1 MCGIVGYTGNRQAA
15 EILLDGLSKLEYRG
29 YDSAGL
35 AVRDGEKLA
44 VVVKAKGRLSNLSE
58 KVDGG
63 KALKGSCGIGHTRW
77 ATHGEPSEKNAH
89 PHVAGNCTGSGAGEV
104 ESDVVGV
111 HNGIIENYA
120 ELKDKLSRH
129 GYRFYSDTDTE
140 VAIKLV
146 DYYYKKYKM
155 GPVDAIAKAMV
166 RIRGSYALELMFKD
180 YPEQIWVARKD
191 SPMIIGVKDDESFI
205 ASDVP
210 AILKYT
216 RNVYYIGNLEFAC
229 VKKGSVDFYDL
240 NGDIVKKDT
249 TEIHN
254 LRVENQRLQKYID
267 EYGPQSDGYS
277 VEDISPI
284 MQLSLETGTG
294 EIRAYG
300 ISESRNEMFAYNKAV
315 THATANL
322 RKKMELYI
330 RYGIDMYNDELETDD
345 GSSISNKTR
354 EQVVNACKGIVE
366 GINIIKCQKYYNRYK
381 HMYRYEVCVK
391 YDKENIISNI
401 KSQDRQLLKKEKE
414 FERDMMDA
422 WDELDKYQSDK
433 NKSENAGIS
442 LEPNQDE

>member
-1 MCGIVGYTGNRQAA
+1 MKKFIFVLVTMF
-15 EILLDGLSKLEYRG
+15 
-29 YDSAGL
+29 
-35 AVRDGEKLA
+35 AVTL
-44 VVVKAKGRLSNLSE
+44 
-58 KVDGG
+58 
-63 KALKGSCGIGHTRW
+63 T
-77 ATHGEPSEKNAH
+77 T
-89 PHVAGNCTGSGAGEV
+89 
-104 ESDVVGV
+104 
-111 HNGIIENYA
+111 YA
-120 ELKDKLSRH
+120 S
-129 GYRFYSDTDTE
+129 
-140 VAIKLV
+140 
-146 DYYYKKYKM
+146 
-155 GPVDAIAKAMV
+155 
-166 RIRGSYALELMFKD
+166 
-180 YPEQIWVARKD
+180 
-191 SPMIIGVKDDESFI
+191 
-205 ASDVP
+205 
-210 AILKYT
+210 
-216 RNVYYIGNLEFAC
+216 
-229 VKKGSVDFYDL
+229 
-240 NGDIVKKDT
+240 KKDT

-366 GINIIKCQKYYNRYK
+366 GINVIKCQKYYNQYK
-381 HMYRYEVCVK
+381 QMYRYEVCVK

-401 KSQDRQLLKKEKE
+401 KSQDKQLLKKEKE

-433 NKSENAGIS
+433 KKSENTGIP

>member
-1 MCGIVGYTGNRQAA
+1 MKKFIFVLVTMF
-15 EILLDGLSKLEYRG
+15 
-29 YDSAGL
+29 
-35 AVRDGEKLA
+35 AVTL
-44 VVVKAKGRLSNLSE
+44 
-58 KVDGG
+58 
-63 KALKGSCGIGHTRW
+63 T
-77 ATHGEPSEKNAH
+77 T
-89 PHVAGNCTGSGAGEV
+89 
-104 ESDVVGV
+104 
-111 HNGIIENYA
+111 YA
-120 ELKDKLSRH
+120 S
-129 GYRFYSDTDTE
+129 
-140 VAIKLV
+140 
-146 DYYYKKYKM
+146 
-155 GPVDAIAKAMV
+155 
-166 RIRGSYALELMFKD
+166 
-180 YPEQIWVARKD
+180 
-191 SPMIIGVKDDESFI
+191 
-205 ASDVP
+205 
-210 AILKYT
+210 
-216 RNVYYIGNLEFAC
+216 
-229 VKKGSVDFYDL
+229 
-240 NGDIVKKDT
+240 KKDT

-254 LRVENQRLQKYID
+254 LRMENQRLQKYID

-381 HMYRYEVCVK
+381 QMYRYEVCVK

-433 NKSENAGIS
+433 KKLENTEMP

>member
-1 MCGIVGYTGNRQAA
+1 MKKFIFVLVTMF
-15 EILLDGLSKLEYRG
+15 
-29 YDSAGL
+29 
-35 AVRDGEKLA
+35 AVTL
-44 VVVKAKGRLSNLSE
+44 
-58 KVDGG
+58 
-63 KALKGSCGIGHTRW
+63 T
-77 ATHGEPSEKNAH
+77 T
-89 PHVAGNCTGSGAGEV
+89 
-104 ESDVVGV
+104 
-111 HNGIIENYA
+111 YA
-120 ELKDKLSRH
+120 S
-129 GYRFYSDTDTE
+129 
-140 VAIKLV
+140 
-146 DYYYKKYKM
+146 
-155 GPVDAIAKAMV
+155 
-166 RIRGSYALELMFKD
+166 
-180 YPEQIWVARKD
+180 
-191 SPMIIGVKDDESFI
+191 
-205 ASDVP
+205 
-210 AILKYT
+210 
-216 RNVYYIGNLEFAC
+216 
-229 VKKGSVDFYDL
+229 
-240 NGDIVKKDT
+240 KKDT

-284 MQLSLETGTG
+284 MQLSLETGTD

-366 GINIIKCQKYYNRYK
+366 GINVIKCQKYYNRYK
-381 HMYRYEVCVK
+381 QMYRYEVCVK

-401 KSQDRQLLKKEKE
+401 KSQDKQLLKKEKE

-433 NKSENAGIS
+433 KKSENAEMPF
-442 LEPNQDE
+442 EPNQDE

>member
-1 MCGIVGYTGNRQAA
+1 MKKFIFVLVTMF
-15 EILLDGLSKLEYRG
+15 
-29 YDSAGL
+29 
-35 AVRDGEKLA
+35 AVTL
-44 VVVKAKGRLSNLSE
+44 
-58 KVDGG
+58 
-63 KALKGSCGIGHTRW
+63 T
-77 ATHGEPSEKNAH
+77 T
-89 PHVAGNCTGSGAGEV
+89 
-104 ESDVVGV
+104 
-111 HNGIIENYA
+111 YA
-120 ELKDKLSRH
+120 S
-129 GYRFYSDTDTE
+129 
-140 VAIKLV
+140 
-146 DYYYKKYKM
+146 
-155 GPVDAIAKAMV
+155 
-166 RIRGSYALELMFKD
+166 
-180 YPEQIWVARKD
+180 
-191 SPMIIGVKDDESFI
+191 
-205 ASDVP
+205 
-210 AILKYT
+210 
-216 RNVYYIGNLEFAC
+216 
-229 VKKGSVDFYDL
+229 
-240 NGDIVKKDT
+240 KKDT

-254 LRVENQRLQKYID
+254 LRVENQRLQKYIE

-366 GINIIKCQKYYNRYK
+366 GINVIKCQKYYNRYK
-381 HMYRYEVCVK
+381 QMYRYEVCVK

-433 NKSENAGIS
+433 KKSENAEMP

>member
-1 MCGIVGYTGNRQAA
+1 MKKFIF
-15 EILLDGLSKLEYRG
+15 LLVTMFTVTL
-29 YDSAGL
+29 
-35 AVRDGEKLA
+35 
-44 VVVKAKGRLSNLSE
+44 
-58 KVDGG
+58 
-63 KALKGSCGIGHTRW
+63 T
-77 ATHGEPSEKNAH
+77 T
-89 PHVAGNCTGSGAGEV
+89 
-104 ESDVVGV
+104 
-111 HNGIIENYA
+111 YA
-120 ELKDKLSRH
+120 S
-129 GYRFYSDTDTE
+129 
-140 VAIKLV
+140 
-146 DYYYKKYKM
+146 
-155 GPVDAIAKAMV
+155 
-166 RIRGSYALELMFKD
+166 
-180 YPEQIWVARKD
+180 
-191 SPMIIGVKDDESFI
+191 
-205 ASDVP
+205 
-210 AILKYT
+210 
-216 RNVYYIGNLEFAC
+216 
-229 VKKGSVDFYDL
+229 
-240 NGDIVKKDT
+240 KKDT

-366 GINIIKCQKYYNRYK
+366 GINVIKCQKYYNRYK
-381 HMYRYEVCVK
+381 QMYRYEVCVK

-401 KSQDRQLLKKEKE
+401 KSQDKQLLKKEKE

-422 WDELDKYQSDK
+422 WDELDKYQYDK
-433 NKSENAGIS
+433 KKSENAGIP
-442 LEPNQDE
+442 LEPNQN

>member
-1 MCGIVGYTGNRQAA
+1 MKKFIFVLVTMF
-15 EILLDGLSKLEYRG
+15 
-29 YDSAGL
+29 
-35 AVRDGEKLA
+35 AVTL
-44 VVVKAKGRLSNLSE
+44 
-58 KVDGG
+58 
-63 KALKGSCGIGHTRW
+63 T
-77 ATHGEPSEKNAH
+77 T
-89 PHVAGNCTGSGAGEV
+89 
-104 ESDVVGV
+104 
-111 HNGIIENYA
+111 YA
-120 ELKDKLSRH
+120 S
-129 GYRFYSDTDTE
+129 
-140 VAIKLV
+140 
-146 DYYYKKYKM
+146 
-155 GPVDAIAKAMV
+155 
-166 RIRGSYALELMFKD
+166 
-180 YPEQIWVARKD
+180 
-191 SPMIIGVKDDESFI
+191 
-205 ASDVP
+205 
-210 AILKYT
+210 
-216 RNVYYIGNLEFAC
+216 
-229 VKKGSVDFYDL
+229 
-240 NGDIVKKDT
+240 KKDT

-254 LRVENQRLQKYID
+254 LRVENQRLQKYIE
-267 EYGPQSDGYS
+267 EYGPKSDGYS

-366 GINIIKCQKYYNRYK
+366 GINVIKCQKYYNRYK
-381 HMYRYEVCVK
+381 QMYRYEVCVK

-433 NKSENAGIS
+433 KKSENAEMP

>member
-1 MCGIVGYTGNRQAA
+1 MKKFIFVLVTMF
-15 EILLDGLSKLEYRG
+15 
-29 YDSAGL
+29 
-35 AVRDGEKLA
+35 AVTL
-44 VVVKAKGRLSNLSE
+44 
-58 KVDGG
+58 
-63 KALKGSCGIGHTRW
+63 T
-77 ATHGEPSEKNAH
+77 T
-89 PHVAGNCTGSGAGEV
+89 
-104 ESDVVGV
+104 
-111 HNGIIENYA
+111 YA
-120 ELKDKLSRH
+120 S
-129 GYRFYSDTDTE
+129 
-140 VAIKLV
+140 
-146 DYYYKKYKM
+146 
-155 GPVDAIAKAMV
+155 
-166 RIRGSYALELMFKD
+166 
-180 YPEQIWVARKD
+180 
-191 SPMIIGVKDDESFI
+191 
-205 ASDVP
+205 
-210 AILKYT
+210 
-216 RNVYYIGNLEFAC
+216 
-229 VKKGSVDFYDL
+229 
-240 NGDIVKKDT
+240 KKDT

-366 GINIIKCQKYYNRYK
+366 GINVIKCQKYYNRYK
-381 HMYRYEVCVK
+381 QMYRYEVCVK

-433 NKSENAGIS
+433 KKSENAEMH

>member
-1 MCGIVGYTGNRQAA
+1 MKKFIFVLVTMF
-15 EILLDGLSKLEYRG
+15 
-29 YDSAGL
+29 
-35 AVRDGEKLA
+35 AVTL
-44 VVVKAKGRLSNLSE
+44 
-58 KVDGG
+58 
-63 KALKGSCGIGHTRW
+63 T
-77 ATHGEPSEKNAH
+77 T
-89 PHVAGNCTGSGAGEV
+89 
-104 ESDVVGV
+104 
-111 HNGIIENYA
+111 YA
-120 ELKDKLSRH
+120 S
-129 GYRFYSDTDTE
+129 
-140 VAIKLV
+140 
-146 DYYYKKYKM
+146 
-155 GPVDAIAKAMV
+155 
-166 RIRGSYALELMFKD
+166 
-180 YPEQIWVARKD
+180 
-191 SPMIIGVKDDESFI
+191 
-205 ASDVP
+205 
-210 AILKYT
+210 
-216 RNVYYIGNLEFAC
+216 
-229 VKKGSVDFYDL
+229 
-240 NGDIVKKDT
+240 KKDT

-366 GINIIKCQKYYNRYK
+366 GINVIKCQKYYNRYK
-381 HMYRYEVCVK
+381 QMYRYEVCVK

-401 KSQDRQLLKKEKE
+401 KSQDKQLLKKEKE

-422 WDELDKYQSDK
+422 WDELDKYQYNK
-433 NKSENAGIS
+433 KKSENAGIP

>member
-1 MCGIVGYTGNRQAA
+1 MKKFIFVLVTMF
-15 EILLDGLSKLEYRG
+15 
-29 YDSAGL
+29 
-35 AVRDGEKLA
+35 AVTL
-44 VVVKAKGRLSNLSE
+44 
-58 KVDGG
+58 
-63 KALKGSCGIGHTRW
+63 T
-77 ATHGEPSEKNAH
+77 T
-89 PHVAGNCTGSGAGEV
+89 
-104 ESDVVGV
+104 
-111 HNGIIENYA
+111 YA
-120 ELKDKLSRH
+120 S
-129 GYRFYSDTDTE
+129 
-140 VAIKLV
+140 
-146 DYYYKKYKM
+146 
-155 GPVDAIAKAMV
+155 
-166 RIRGSYALELMFKD
+166 
-180 YPEQIWVARKD
+180 
-191 SPMIIGVKDDESFI
+191 
-205 ASDVP
+205 
-210 AILKYT
+210 
-216 RNVYYIGNLEFAC
+216 
-229 VKKGSVDFYDL
+229 
-240 NGDIVKKDT
+240 KKDT

-354 EQVVNACKGIVE
+354 EQVVNACKGILE
-366 GINIIKCQKYYNRYK
+366 GINVIKCQKYYNRYK
-381 HMYRYEVCVK
+381 QMYRYEVCVK

-401 KSQDRQLLKKEKE
+401 KSQDKQLLKKEKE

-433 NKSENAGIS
+433 KKSENAEMPF
-442 LEPNQDE
+442 EPNQDE

>member
-1 MCGIVGYTGNRQAA
+1 MKKFIFVLVTMF
-15 EILLDGLSKLEYRG
+15 
-29 YDSAGL
+29 
-35 AVRDGEKLA
+35 AVTL
-44 VVVKAKGRLSNLSE
+44 
-58 KVDGG
+58 
-63 KALKGSCGIGHTRW
+63 T
-77 ATHGEPSEKNAH
+77 T
-89 PHVAGNCTGSGAGEV
+89 
-104 ESDVVGV
+104 
-111 HNGIIENYA
+111 YA
-120 ELKDKLSRH
+120 S
-129 GYRFYSDTDTE
+129 
-140 VAIKLV
+140 
-146 DYYYKKYKM
+146 
-155 GPVDAIAKAMV
+155 
-166 RIRGSYALELMFKD
+166 
-180 YPEQIWVARKD
+180 
-191 SPMIIGVKDDESFI
+191 
-205 ASDVP
+205 
-210 AILKYT
+210 
-216 RNVYYIGNLEFAC
+216 
-229 VKKGSVDFYDL
+229 
-240 NGDIVKKDT
+240 KKDT

-366 GINIIKCQKYYNRYK
+366 GINVIKCQKYYNRYK
-381 HMYRYEVCVK
+381 QMYRYEVCVK
-391 YDKENIISNI
+391 YDKDNIISNI
-401 KSQDRQLLKKEKE
+401 KSQDKQLLKKEKE

-433 NKSENAGIS
+433 KKSENAEMP

>member
-1 MCGIVGYTGNRQAA
+1 MKKFIFVLVTMF
-15 EILLDGLSKLEYRG
+15 
-29 YDSAGL
+29 
-35 AVRDGEKLA
+35 AVTL
-44 VVVKAKGRLSNLSE
+44 
-58 KVDGG
+58 
-63 KALKGSCGIGHTRW
+63 T
-77 ATHGEPSEKNAH
+77 T
-89 PHVAGNCTGSGAGEV
+89 
-104 ESDVVGV
+104 
-111 HNGIIENYA
+111 YA
-120 ELKDKLSRH
+120 S
-129 GYRFYSDTDTE
+129 
-140 VAIKLV
+140 
-146 DYYYKKYKM
+146 
-155 GPVDAIAKAMV
+155 
-166 RIRGSYALELMFKD
+166 
-180 YPEQIWVARKD
+180 
-191 SPMIIGVKDDESFI
+191 
-205 ASDVP
+205 
-210 AILKYT
+210 
-216 RNVYYIGNLEFAC
+216 
-229 VKKGSVDFYDL
+229 
-240 NGDIVKKDT
+240 KKDT

-284 MQLSLETGTG
+284 MQLSLEAGTG

-300 ISESRNEMFAYNKAV
+300 ISESRNEMFAYNKAI

-366 GINIIKCQKYYNRYK
+366 GINVIKCQKYYNRYK
-381 HMYRYEVCVK
+381 QMYRYEVCVK

>member
-1 MCGIVGYTGNRQAA
+1 MKKFIFVLVTMF
-15 EILLDGLSKLEYRG
+15 
-29 YDSAGL
+29 
-35 AVRDGEKLA
+35 AVTL
-44 VVVKAKGRLSNLSE
+44 
-58 KVDGG
+58 
-63 KALKGSCGIGHTRW
+63 T
-77 ATHGEPSEKNAH
+77 T
-89 PHVAGNCTGSGAGEV
+89 
-104 ESDVVGV
+104 
-111 HNGIIENYA
+111 YA
-120 ELKDKLSRH
+120 S
-129 GYRFYSDTDTE
+129 
-140 VAIKLV
+140 
-146 DYYYKKYKM
+146 
-155 GPVDAIAKAMV
+155 
-166 RIRGSYALELMFKD
+166 
-180 YPEQIWVARKD
+180 
-191 SPMIIGVKDDESFI
+191 
-205 ASDVP
+205 
-210 AILKYT
+210 
-216 RNVYYIGNLEFAC
+216 
-229 VKKGSVDFYDL
+229 
-240 NGDIVKKDT
+240 KKDT

-254 LRVENQRLQKYID
+254 LRIENQRLQKYIE

-345 GSSISNKTR
+345 GSSISNKAR

-366 GINIIKCQKYYNRYK
+366 GINVIKCQKYYNRYK
-381 HMYRYEVCVK
+381 QMYRYEVCVK

-433 NKSENAGIS
+433 KKSENVEIP
-442 LEPNQDE
+442 LEPNHDE

>member
-1 MCGIVGYTGNRQAA
+1 MKKFIFVLVTMF
-15 EILLDGLSKLEYRG
+15 
-29 YDSAGL
+29 
-35 AVRDGEKLA
+35 AVTL
-44 VVVKAKGRLSNLSE
+44 
-58 KVDGG
+58 
-63 KALKGSCGIGHTRW
+63 T
-77 ATHGEPSEKNAH
+77 T
-89 PHVAGNCTGSGAGEV
+89 
-104 ESDVVGV
+104 
-111 HNGIIENYA
+111 YA
-120 ELKDKLSRH
+120 S
-129 GYRFYSDTDTE
+129 
-140 VAIKLV
+140 
-146 DYYYKKYKM
+146 
-155 GPVDAIAKAMV
+155 
-166 RIRGSYALELMFKD
+166 
-180 YPEQIWVARKD
+180 
-191 SPMIIGVKDDESFI
+191 
-205 ASDVP
+205 
-210 AILKYT
+210 
-216 RNVYYIGNLEFAC
+216 
-229 VKKGSVDFYDL
+229 
-240 NGDIVKKDT
+240 KKDT

-330 RYGIDMYNDELETDD
+330 RYGIDMYNDELEIDD

-366 GINIIKCQKYYNRYK
+366 GINVIKCQKYYNRYK
-381 HMYRYEVCVK
+381 QMYRYEVCVK

-401 KSQDRQLLKKEKE
+401 KSQDKQLLKKEKE

-433 NKSENAGIS
+433 KKSENAEMP

>member
-1 MCGIVGYTGNRQAA
+1 MKKFIFVLVTMF
-15 EILLDGLSKLEYRG
+15 
-29 YDSAGL
+29 
-35 AVRDGEKLA
+35 AVTL
-44 VVVKAKGRLSNLSE
+44 
-58 KVDGG
+58 
-63 KALKGSCGIGHTRW
+63 T
-77 ATHGEPSEKNAH
+77 T
-89 PHVAGNCTGSGAGEV
+89 
-104 ESDVVGV
+104 
-111 HNGIIENYA
+111 YA
-120 ELKDKLSRH
+120 S
-129 GYRFYSDTDTE
+129 
-140 VAIKLV
+140 
-146 DYYYKKYKM
+146 
-155 GPVDAIAKAMV
+155 
-166 RIRGSYALELMFKD
+166 
-180 YPEQIWVARKD
+180 
-191 SPMIIGVKDDESFI
+191 
-205 ASDVP
+205 
-210 AILKYT
+210 
-216 RNVYYIGNLEFAC
+216 
-229 VKKGSVDFYDL
+229 
-240 NGDIVKKDT
+240 KKDT

-366 GINIIKCQKYYNRYK
+366 GINVIKCQKYYNRYK
-381 HMYRYEVCVK
+381 QMYRYEVCVK

-401 KSQDRQLLKKEKE
+401 KSQDKQLLKKEKE

-433 NKSENAGIS
+433 KKSENAGIP
-442 LEPNQDE
+442 LELNQDE

>member
-1 MCGIVGYTGNRQAA
+1 MKKFIFVLVTMF
-15 EILLDGLSKLEYRG
+15 
-29 YDSAGL
+29 
-35 AVRDGEKLA
+35 AVTLTTYA
-44 VVVKAKGRLSNLSE
+44 SN
-58 KVDGG
+58 
-63 KALKGSCGIGHTRW
+63 
-77 ATHGEPSEKNAH
+77 
-89 PHVAGNCTGSGAGEV
+89 
-104 ESDVVGV
+104 
-111 HNGIIENYA
+111 
-120 ELKDKLSRH
+120 
-129 GYRFYSDTDTE
+129 
-140 VAIKLV
+140 
-146 DYYYKKYKM
+146 
-155 GPVDAIAKAMV
+155 
-166 RIRGSYALELMFKD
+166 
-180 YPEQIWVARKD
+180 
-191 SPMIIGVKDDESFI
+191 
-205 ASDVP
+205 
-210 AILKYT
+210 
-216 RNVYYIGNLEFAC
+216 
-229 VKKGSVDFYDL
+229 
-240 NGDIVKKDT
+240 KDT

-300 ISESRNEMFAYNKAV
+300 ISESRNEMFAYNKAI

-366 GINIIKCQKYYNRYK
+366 GINVIKCQKYYNRYK
-381 HMYRYEVCVK
+381 QMYRYEICVK

-401 KSQDRQLLKKEKE
+401 KSQDKQLLKKEKE

-433 NKSENAGIS
+433 KKSENAEMP

>member
-1 MCGIVGYTGNRQAA
+1 MKKFIFVLVTMF
-15 EILLDGLSKLEYRG
+15 
-29 YDSAGL
+29 
-35 AVRDGEKLA
+35 AVTL
-44 VVVKAKGRLSNLSE
+44 
-58 KVDGG
+58 
-63 KALKGSCGIGHTRW
+63 T
-77 ATHGEPSEKNAH
+77 T
-89 PHVAGNCTGSGAGEV
+89 
-104 ESDVVGV
+104 
-111 HNGIIENYA
+111 YA
-120 ELKDKLSRH
+120 S
-129 GYRFYSDTDTE
+129 
-140 VAIKLV
+140 
-146 DYYYKKYKM
+146 
-155 GPVDAIAKAMV
+155 
-166 RIRGSYALELMFKD
+166 
-180 YPEQIWVARKD
+180 
-191 SPMIIGVKDDESFI
+191 
-205 ASDVP
+205 
-210 AILKYT
+210 
-216 RNVYYIGNLEFAC
+216 
-229 VKKGSVDFYDL
+229 
-240 NGDIVKKDT
+240 KKDT

-366 GINIIKCQKYYNRYK
+366 GINVIKCQKYYNRYK
-381 HMYRYEVCVK
+381 QMYRYEVCVK

-433 NKSENAGIS
+433 KKSENAGIPF
-442 LEPNQDE
+442 EPNQNE

>member
-1 MCGIVGYTGNRQAA
+1 MKKFIFVLVTMF
-15 EILLDGLSKLEYRG
+15 
-29 YDSAGL
+29 
-35 AVRDGEKLA
+35 AVTL
-44 VVVKAKGRLSNLSE
+44 
-58 KVDGG
+58 
-63 KALKGSCGIGHTRW
+63 T
-77 ATHGEPSEKNAH
+77 T
-89 PHVAGNCTGSGAGEV
+89 
-104 ESDVVGV
+104 
-111 HNGIIENYA
+111 YA
-120 ELKDKLSRH
+120 S
-129 GYRFYSDTDTE
+129 
-140 VAIKLV
+140 
-146 DYYYKKYKM
+146 
-155 GPVDAIAKAMV
+155 
-166 RIRGSYALELMFKD
+166 
-180 YPEQIWVARKD
+180 
-191 SPMIIGVKDDESFI
+191 
-205 ASDVP
+205 
-210 AILKYT
+210 
-216 RNVYYIGNLEFAC
+216 
-229 VKKGSVDFYDL
+229 
-240 NGDIVKKDT
+240 KKDT

-254 LRVENQRLQKYID
+254 LRMENQRLQKYIE

-284 MQLSLETGTG
+284 MQMSLETGTG

-345 GSSISNKTR
+345 GSSINNKAR

-366 GINIIKCQKYYNRYK
+366 GINVIKCQKYYNRYN

-433 NKSENAGIS
+433 KKSENVEIP
-442 LEPNQDE
+442 LESNHDE

>member
-1 MCGIVGYTGNRQAA
+1 MKKFIFVLVTMF
-15 EILLDGLSKLEYRG
+15 
-29 YDSAGL
+29 
-35 AVRDGEKLA
+35 AVTL
-44 VVVKAKGRLSNLSE
+44 
-58 KVDGG
+58 
-63 KALKGSCGIGHTRW
+63 T
-77 ATHGEPSEKNAH
+77 T
-89 PHVAGNCTGSGAGEV
+89 
-104 ESDVVGV
+104 
-111 HNGIIENYA
+111 YA
-120 ELKDKLSRH
+120 S
-129 GYRFYSDTDTE
+129 
-140 VAIKLV
+140 
-146 DYYYKKYKM
+146 
-155 GPVDAIAKAMV
+155 
-166 RIRGSYALELMFKD
+166 
-180 YPEQIWVARKD
+180 
-191 SPMIIGVKDDESFI
+191 
-205 ASDVP
+205 
-210 AILKYT
+210 
-216 RNVYYIGNLEFAC
+216 
-229 VKKGSVDFYDL
+229 
-240 NGDIVKKDT
+240 KKDT

-300 ISESRNEMFAYNKAV
+300 ISESRNEMFAYNKAI

-366 GINIIKCQKYYNRYK
+366 GINVIKCQKYYNRYK
-381 HMYRYEVCVK
+381 QMYRYEVCVK

-401 KSQDRQLLKKEKE
+401 KSQDKQLLKKEKE

-433 NKSENAGIS
+433 KKSENAEIP

>member
-1 MCGIVGYTGNRQAA
+1 MKKFIFVLVTMF
-15 EILLDGLSKLEYRG
+15 
-29 YDSAGL
+29 
-35 AVRDGEKLA
+35 AVTL
-44 VVVKAKGRLSNLSE
+44 
-58 KVDGG
+58 
-63 KALKGSCGIGHTRW
+63 T
-77 ATHGEPSEKNAH
+77 T
-89 PHVAGNCTGSGAGEV
+89 
-104 ESDVVGV
+104 
-111 HNGIIENYA
+111 YA
-120 ELKDKLSRH
+120 S
-129 GYRFYSDTDTE
+129 
-140 VAIKLV
+140 
-146 DYYYKKYKM
+146 
-155 GPVDAIAKAMV
+155 
-166 RIRGSYALELMFKD
+166 
-180 YPEQIWVARKD
+180 
-191 SPMIIGVKDDESFI
+191 
-205 ASDVP
+205 
-210 AILKYT
+210 
-216 RNVYYIGNLEFAC
+216 
-229 VKKGSVDFYDL
+229 
-240 NGDIVKKDT
+240 KKDT

-330 RYGIDMYNDELETDD
+330 RYGIDMYNDELEPDD
-345 GSSISNKTR
+345 GSSISNKTC

-366 GINIIKCQKYYNRYK
+366 GINVIKCQKYYNRYK
-381 HMYRYEVCVK
+381 QMYRYEVCVK

-401 KSQDRQLLKKEKE
+401 KSQDKQLLKKEKE

-433 NKSENAGIS
+433 KKSENAEMP

>member
-1 MCGIVGYTGNRQAA
+1 MKKFIFVLVTMF
-15 EILLDGLSKLEYRG
+15 
-29 YDSAGL
+29 
-35 AVRDGEKLA
+35 AVTL
-44 VVVKAKGRLSNLSE
+44 
-58 KVDGG
+58 
-63 KALKGSCGIGHTRW
+63 T
-77 ATHGEPSEKNAH
+77 T
-89 PHVAGNCTGSGAGEV
+89 
-104 ESDVVGV
+104 
-111 HNGIIENYA
+111 YA
-120 ELKDKLSRH
+120 S
-129 GYRFYSDTDTE
+129 
-140 VAIKLV
+140 
-146 DYYYKKYKM
+146 
-155 GPVDAIAKAMV
+155 
-166 RIRGSYALELMFKD
+166 
-180 YPEQIWVARKD
+180 
-191 SPMIIGVKDDESFI
+191 
-205 ASDVP
+205 
-210 AILKYT
+210 
-216 RNVYYIGNLEFAC
+216 
-229 VKKGSVDFYDL
+229 
-240 NGDIVKKDT
+240 KKDT

-254 LRVENQRLQKYID
+254 LRMENQRLQKYIE

-366 GINIIKCQKYYNRYK
+366 GINVIKCQKYYNRYK
-381 HMYRYEVCVK
+381 QMYRYEVCVK

-401 KSQDRQLLKKEKE
+401 KSQDKQLLKKEKE

-433 NKSENAGIS
+433 KKSENAEMP

>member
-1 MCGIVGYTGNRQAA
+1 MKKFIFVLVTMF
-15 EILLDGLSKLEYRG
+15 
-29 YDSAGL
+29 
-35 AVRDGEKLA
+35 AVTL
-44 VVVKAKGRLSNLSE
+44 
-58 KVDGG
+58 
-63 KALKGSCGIGHTRW
+63 T
-77 ATHGEPSEKNAH
+77 T
-89 PHVAGNCTGSGAGEV
+89 
-104 ESDVVGV
+104 
-111 HNGIIENYA
+111 YA
-120 ELKDKLSRH
+120 S
-129 GYRFYSDTDTE
+129 
-140 VAIKLV
+140 
-146 DYYYKKYKM
+146 
-155 GPVDAIAKAMV
+155 
-166 RIRGSYALELMFKD
+166 
-180 YPEQIWVARKD
+180 
-191 SPMIIGVKDDESFI
+191 
-205 ASDVP
+205 
-210 AILKYT
+210 
-216 RNVYYIGNLEFAC
+216 
-229 VKKGSVDFYDL
+229 
-240 NGDIVKKDT
+240 KKDT

-254 LRVENQRLQKYID
+254 LRVENQRLQKYIE

-300 ISESRNEMFAYNKAV
+300 ISESRNEMFAYNKAI

-366 GINIIKCQKYYNRYK
+366 GINVIKCQKYYNRYK
-381 HMYRYEVCVK
+381 QMYRYEVCVK

-433 NKSENAGIS
+433 KKSENTEMP
-442 LEPNQDE
+442 LEHNQDE

>member
-1 MCGIVGYTGNRQAA
+1 MKKFIFVLVTMF
-15 EILLDGLSKLEYRG
+15 
-29 YDSAGL
+29 
-35 AVRDGEKLA
+35 AVTL
-44 VVVKAKGRLSNLSE
+44 
-58 KVDGG
+58 
-63 KALKGSCGIGHTRW
+63 T
-77 ATHGEPSEKNAH
+77 T
-89 PHVAGNCTGSGAGEV
+89 
-104 ESDVVGV
+104 
-111 HNGIIENYA
+111 YA
-120 ELKDKLSRH
+120 
-129 GYRFYSDTDTE
+129 
-140 VAIKLV
+140 
-146 DYYYKKYKM
+146 
-155 GPVDAIAKAMV
+155 
-166 RIRGSYALELMFKD
+166 
-180 YPEQIWVARKD
+180 
-191 SPMIIGVKDDESFI
+191 
-205 ASDVP
+205 
-210 AILKYT
+210 
-216 RNVYYIGNLEFAC
+216 N
-229 VKKGSVDFYDL
+229 
-240 NGDIVKKDT
+240 KKDT

-254 LRVENQRLQKYID
+254 LRVENQRLQKYIE

-381 HMYRYEVCVK
+381 QMYRYEVCVK

-401 KSQDRQLLKKEKE
+401 KSQDKQLLKKEKE

-433 NKSENAGIS
+433 KKSENAEMP

>member
-1 MCGIVGYTGNRQAA
+1 MKKFIFVLVTMF
-15 EILLDGLSKLEYRG
+15 
-29 YDSAGL
+29 
-35 AVRDGEKLA
+35 AVTL
-44 VVVKAKGRLSNLSE
+44 
-58 KVDGG
+58 
-63 KALKGSCGIGHTRW
+63 T
-77 ATHGEPSEKNAH
+77 T
-89 PHVAGNCTGSGAGEV
+89 
-104 ESDVVGV
+104 
-111 HNGIIENYA
+111 YA
-120 ELKDKLSRH
+120 S
-129 GYRFYSDTDTE
+129 
-140 VAIKLV
+140 
-146 DYYYKKYKM
+146 
-155 GPVDAIAKAMV
+155 
-166 RIRGSYALELMFKD
+166 
-180 YPEQIWVARKD
+180 
-191 SPMIIGVKDDESFI
+191 
-205 ASDVP
+205 
-210 AILKYT
+210 
-216 RNVYYIGNLEFAC
+216 
-229 VKKGSVDFYDL
+229 
-240 NGDIVKKDT
+240 KKDT

-366 GINIIKCQKYYNRYK
+366 GINVIKCQKYYNRYK
-381 HMYRYEVCVK
+381 QMYRYEVCVK

-401 KSQDRQLLKKEKE
+401 KSQDKQLLKKEKE

-433 NKSENAGIS
+433 KKSENAEMPF
-442 LEPNQDE
+442 EPNQD

>member
-1 MCGIVGYTGNRQAA
+1 MKKFIFVLVTMF
-15 EILLDGLSKLEYRG
+15 
-29 YDSAGL
+29 
-35 AVRDGEKLA
+35 AVTL
-44 VVVKAKGRLSNLSE
+44 
-58 KVDGG
+58 
-63 KALKGSCGIGHTRW
+63 T
-77 ATHGEPSEKNAH
+77 T
-89 PHVAGNCTGSGAGEV
+89 
-104 ESDVVGV
+104 
-111 HNGIIENYA
+111 YA
-120 ELKDKLSRH
+120 S
-129 GYRFYSDTDTE
+129 
-140 VAIKLV
+140 
-146 DYYYKKYKM
+146 
-155 GPVDAIAKAMV
+155 
-166 RIRGSYALELMFKD
+166 
-180 YPEQIWVARKD
+180 
-191 SPMIIGVKDDESFI
+191 
-205 ASDVP
+205 
-210 AILKYT
+210 
-216 RNVYYIGNLEFAC
+216 
-229 VKKGSVDFYDL
+229 
-240 NGDIVKKDT
+240 KKDT

-254 LRVENQRLQKYID
+254 LRVENQRLQKYIE

-381 HMYRYEVCVK
+381 QMYRYEVCVK

>member
-1 MCGIVGYTGNRQAA
+1 MKKFIFVLVTMF
-15 EILLDGLSKLEYRG
+15 
-29 YDSAGL
+29 
-35 AVRDGEKLA
+35 AVTL
-44 VVVKAKGRLSNLSE
+44 
-58 KVDGG
+58 
-63 KALKGSCGIGHTRW
+63 T
-77 ATHGEPSEKNAH
+77 T
-89 PHVAGNCTGSGAGEV
+89 
-104 ESDVVGV
+104 
-111 HNGIIENYA
+111 YA
-120 ELKDKLSRH
+120 S
-129 GYRFYSDTDTE
+129 
-140 VAIKLV
+140 
-146 DYYYKKYKM
+146 
-155 GPVDAIAKAMV
+155 
-166 RIRGSYALELMFKD
+166 
-180 YPEQIWVARKD
+180 
-191 SPMIIGVKDDESFI
+191 
-205 ASDVP
+205 
-210 AILKYT
+210 
-216 RNVYYIGNLEFAC
+216 
-229 VKKGSVDFYDL
+229 
-240 NGDIVKKDT
+240 KKDT

-254 LRVENQRLQKYID
+254 LRVENQRLQKYIE

-284 MQLSLETGTG
+284 MQMSLETRTG

-345 GSSISNKTR
+345 DSSISNKTR

-366 GINIIKCQKYYNRYK
+366 GINVIKCQKYYNRYK
-381 HMYRYEVCVK
+381 QMYRYEVCVK

-433 NKSENAGIS
+433 KKSENTEIP

>member
-1 MCGIVGYTGNRQAA
+1 MKKFIFVLVTMF
-15 EILLDGLSKLEYRG
+15 
-29 YDSAGL
+29 
-35 AVRDGEKLA
+35 AVTL
-44 VVVKAKGRLSNLSE
+44 
-58 KVDGG
+58 
-63 KALKGSCGIGHTRW
+63 T
-77 ATHGEPSEKNAH
+77 T
-89 PHVAGNCTGSGAGEV
+89 
-104 ESDVVGV
+104 
-111 HNGIIENYA
+111 YA
-120 ELKDKLSRH
+120 S
-129 GYRFYSDTDTE
+129 
-140 VAIKLV
+140 
-146 DYYYKKYKM
+146 
-155 GPVDAIAKAMV
+155 
-166 RIRGSYALELMFKD
+166 
-180 YPEQIWVARKD
+180 
-191 SPMIIGVKDDESFI
+191 
-205 ASDVP
+205 
-210 AILKYT
+210 
-216 RNVYYIGNLEFAC
+216 
-229 VKKGSVDFYDL
+229 
-240 NGDIVKKDT
+240 KKDT

-267 EYGPQSDGYS
+267 EYGPQSDGYI

-381 HMYRYEVCVK
+381 QMYRYEVCVK

-401 KSQDRQLLKKEKE
+401 KSHDRQLLKKEKE

-433 NKSENAGIS
+433 KKLENTEMP

>member
-1 MCGIVGYTGNRQAA
+1 MKKFIFVLVTMF
-15 EILLDGLSKLEYRG
+15 
-29 YDSAGL
+29 
-35 AVRDGEKLA
+35 AVTL
-44 VVVKAKGRLSNLSE
+44 
-58 KVDGG
+58 
-63 KALKGSCGIGHTRW
+63 T
-77 ATHGEPSEKNAH
+77 T
-89 PHVAGNCTGSGAGEV
+89 
-104 ESDVVGV
+104 
-111 HNGIIENYA
+111 YA
-120 ELKDKLSRH
+120 S
-129 GYRFYSDTDTE
+129 
-140 VAIKLV
+140 
-146 DYYYKKYKM
+146 
-155 GPVDAIAKAMV
+155 
-166 RIRGSYALELMFKD
+166 
-180 YPEQIWVARKD
+180 
-191 SPMIIGVKDDESFI
+191 
-205 ASDVP
+205 
-210 AILKYT
+210 
-216 RNVYYIGNLEFAC
+216 
-229 VKKGSVDFYDL
+229 
-240 NGDIVKKDT
+240 KKDT

-366 GINIIKCQKYYNRYK
+366 GINVIKCQKYYNRYK
-381 HMYRYEVCVK
+381 QMYRYEVCVK

-401 KSQDRQLLKKEKE
+401 KSQDKQLLKKEKE

-433 NKSENAGIS
+433 KKSENAEMPF
-442 LEPNQDE
+442 EPNQDE

>member
-1 MCGIVGYTGNRQAA
+1 MKKFIFVLVTMF
-15 EILLDGLSKLEYRG
+15 
-29 YDSAGL
+29 
-35 AVRDGEKLA
+35 AVTL
-44 VVVKAKGRLSNLSE
+44 
-58 KVDGG
+58 
-63 KALKGSCGIGHTRW
+63 T
-77 ATHGEPSEKNAH
+77 T
-89 PHVAGNCTGSGAGEV
+89 
-104 ESDVVGV
+104 
-111 HNGIIENYA
+111 YA
-120 ELKDKLSRH
+120 S
-129 GYRFYSDTDTE
+129 
-140 VAIKLV
+140 
-146 DYYYKKYKM
+146 
-155 GPVDAIAKAMV
+155 
-166 RIRGSYALELMFKD
+166 
-180 YPEQIWVARKD
+180 
-191 SPMIIGVKDDESFI
+191 
-205 ASDVP
+205 
-210 AILKYT
+210 
-216 RNVYYIGNLEFAC
+216 
-229 VKKGSVDFYDL
+229 
-240 NGDIVKKDT
+240 KKDT

-366 GINIIKCQKYYNRYK
+366 GINVIKCQKYYNRYK
-381 HMYRYEVCVK
+381 QMYRYEVCVK

-433 NKSENAGIS
+433 KKSENTEMP
-442 LEPNQDE
+442 LKPNQDE

>member
-1 MCGIVGYTGNRQAA
+1 MKKFIFVLVTMF
-15 EILLDGLSKLEYRG
+15 
-29 YDSAGL
+29 
-35 AVRDGEKLA
+35 AVTL
-44 VVVKAKGRLSNLSE
+44 
-58 KVDGG
+58 
-63 KALKGSCGIGHTRW
+63 T
-77 ATHGEPSEKNAH
+77 T
-89 PHVAGNCTGSGAGEV
+89 
-104 ESDVVGV
+104 
-111 HNGIIENYA
+111 YA
-120 ELKDKLSRH
+120 S
-129 GYRFYSDTDTE
+129 
-140 VAIKLV
+140 
-146 DYYYKKYKM
+146 
-155 GPVDAIAKAMV
+155 
-166 RIRGSYALELMFKD
+166 
-180 YPEQIWVARKD
+180 
-191 SPMIIGVKDDESFI
+191 
-205 ASDVP
+205 
-210 AILKYT
+210 
-216 RNVYYIGNLEFAC
+216 
-229 VKKGSVDFYDL
+229 
-240 NGDIVKKDT
+240 KKDT

-254 LRVENQRLQKYID
+254 LRVENQRLQKYIE

-366 GINIIKCQKYYNRYK
+366 GINVIKCQKYYNRYK
-381 HMYRYEVCVK
+381 QMYRYEVCVK

-401 KSQDRQLLKKEKE
+401 KSQDKQLLKKEKE

-433 NKSENAGIS
+433 KKLENTEMP

>member
-1 MCGIVGYTGNRQAA
+1 MKKFIFVLVTMF
-15 EILLDGLSKLEYRG
+15 
-29 YDSAGL
+29 
-35 AVRDGEKLA
+35 AVTL
-44 VVVKAKGRLSNLSE
+44 
-58 KVDGG
+58 
-63 KALKGSCGIGHTRW
+63 T
-77 ATHGEPSEKNAH
+77 T
-89 PHVAGNCTGSGAGEV
+89 
-104 ESDVVGV
+104 
-111 HNGIIENYA
+111 YA
-120 ELKDKLSRH
+120 S
-129 GYRFYSDTDTE
+129 
-140 VAIKLV
+140 
-146 DYYYKKYKM
+146 
-155 GPVDAIAKAMV
+155 
-166 RIRGSYALELMFKD
+166 
-180 YPEQIWVARKD
+180 
-191 SPMIIGVKDDESFI
+191 
-205 ASDVP
+205 
-210 AILKYT
+210 
-216 RNVYYIGNLEFAC
+216 
-229 VKKGSVDFYDL
+229 
-240 NGDIVKKDT
+240 KKDT

-254 LRVENQRLQKYID
+254 LRMENQRLQKYIE

-284 MQLSLETGTG
+284 MQMSLETGTG

-366 GINIIKCQKYYNRYK
+366 GINVIKCQKYYNRYK
-381 HMYRYEVCVK
+381 QMYRYEVCVK

-433 NKSENAGIS
+433 KKSENAGLP
-442 LEPNQDE
+442 LELNQDE

>member
-1 MCGIVGYTGNRQAA
+1 MKKFIFVLVTMF
-15 EILLDGLSKLEYRG
+15 
-29 YDSAGL
+29 
-35 AVRDGEKLA
+35 AVTL
-44 VVVKAKGRLSNLSE
+44 
-58 KVDGG
+58 
-63 KALKGSCGIGHTRW
+63 T
-77 ATHGEPSEKNAH
+77 T
-89 PHVAGNCTGSGAGEV
+89 
-104 ESDVVGV
+104 
-111 HNGIIENYA
+111 YA
-120 ELKDKLSRH
+120 S
-129 GYRFYSDTDTE
+129 
-140 VAIKLV
+140 
-146 DYYYKKYKM
+146 
-155 GPVDAIAKAMV
+155 
-166 RIRGSYALELMFKD
+166 
-180 YPEQIWVARKD
+180 
-191 SPMIIGVKDDESFI
+191 
-205 ASDVP
+205 
-210 AILKYT
+210 
-216 RNVYYIGNLEFAC
+216 
-229 VKKGSVDFYDL
+229 
-240 NGDIVKKDT
+240 KKDT

-366 GINIIKCQKYYNRYK
+366 GINVIKCQKYYNRYK
-381 HMYRYEVCVK
+381 QMYRYEVCVK

-401 KSQDRQLLKKEKE
+401 KSQDKQLLKKEKE

-433 NKSENAGIS
+433 KKSENTEMP

>member
-1 MCGIVGYTGNRQAA
+1 MKKFIFVLVTMF
-15 EILLDGLSKLEYRG
+15 
-29 YDSAGL
+29 
-35 AVRDGEKLA
+35 AVTL
-44 VVVKAKGRLSNLSE
+44 
-58 KVDGG
+58 
-63 KALKGSCGIGHTRW
+63 T
-77 ATHGEPSEKNAH
+77 T
-89 PHVAGNCTGSGAGEV
+89 
-104 ESDVVGV
+104 
-111 HNGIIENYA
+111 YA
-120 ELKDKLSRH
+120 S
-129 GYRFYSDTDTE
+129 
-140 VAIKLV
+140 
-146 DYYYKKYKM
+146 
-155 GPVDAIAKAMV
+155 
-166 RIRGSYALELMFKD
+166 
-180 YPEQIWVARKD
+180 
-191 SPMIIGVKDDESFI
+191 
-205 ASDVP
+205 
-210 AILKYT
+210 
-216 RNVYYIGNLEFAC
+216 
-229 VKKGSVDFYDL
+229 
-240 NGDIVKKDT
+240 KKDT

-267 EYGPQSDGYS
+267 EYAPQSDGYS

-366 GINIIKCQKYYNRYK
+366 GINVIKCQKYYNRYK
-381 HMYRYEVCVK
+381 QMYRYEVCVK

-401 KSQDRQLLKKEKE
+401 KSQDKQLLKKEKE

>member
-1 MCGIVGYTGNRQAA
+1 MKKFIFVLVT
-15 EILLDGLSKLEYRG
+15 IF
-29 YDSAGL
+29 
-35 AVRDGEKLA
+35 AVTL
-44 VVVKAKGRLSNLSE
+44 
-58 KVDGG
+58 
-63 KALKGSCGIGHTRW
+63 T
-77 ATHGEPSEKNAH
+77 T
-89 PHVAGNCTGSGAGEV
+89 
-104 ESDVVGV
+104 
-111 HNGIIENYA
+111 YA
-120 ELKDKLSRH
+120 S
-129 GYRFYSDTDTE
+129 
-140 VAIKLV
+140 
-146 DYYYKKYKM
+146 
-155 GPVDAIAKAMV
+155 
-166 RIRGSYALELMFKD
+166 
-180 YPEQIWVARKD
+180 
-191 SPMIIGVKDDESFI
+191 
-205 ASDVP
+205 
-210 AILKYT
+210 
-216 RNVYYIGNLEFAC
+216 
-229 VKKGSVDFYDL
+229 
-240 NGDIVKKDT
+240 KKDT

-254 LRVENQRLQKYID
+254 LRMENQRLQKYIE

-284 MQLSLETGTG
+284 MQMSLETGTG

-366 GINIIKCQKYYNRYK
+366 GINVIKCQKYYNRYK
-381 HMYRYEVCVK
+381 QMYRYEVCVK

-422 WDELDKYQSDK
+422 WDELDKYQYDK
-433 NKSENAGIS
+433 KKSENAGIP

>member
-1 MCGIVGYTGNRQAA
+1 MKKFIFVLVTMF
-15 EILLDGLSKLEYRG
+15 
-29 YDSAGL
+29 
-35 AVRDGEKLA
+35 AVTL
-44 VVVKAKGRLSNLSE
+44 
-58 KVDGG
+58 
-63 KALKGSCGIGHTRW
+63 T
-77 ATHGEPSEKNAH
+77 T
-89 PHVAGNCTGSGAGEV
+89 
-104 ESDVVGV
+104 
-111 HNGIIENYA
+111 YA
-120 ELKDKLSRH
+120 S
-129 GYRFYSDTDTE
+129 
-140 VAIKLV
+140 
-146 DYYYKKYKM
+146 
-155 GPVDAIAKAMV
+155 
-166 RIRGSYALELMFKD
+166 
-180 YPEQIWVARKD
+180 
-191 SPMIIGVKDDESFI
+191 
-205 ASDVP
+205 
-210 AILKYT
+210 
-216 RNVYYIGNLEFAC
+216 
-229 VKKGSVDFYDL
+229 
-240 NGDIVKKDT
+240 KKDT

-366 GINIIKCQKYYNRYK
+366 GINVIKCQKYYNRYK
-381 HMYRYEVCVK
+381 QMYRYEVCVK

-401 KSQDRQLLKKEKE
+401 KSQDIQLLKKEKE

-433 NKSENAGIS
+433 KKSENTGMP
-442 LEPNQDE
+442 LEPSQDE

>member
-1 MCGIVGYTGNRQAA
+1 MKKFIFVLVTM
-15 EILLDGLSKLEYRG
+15 
-29 YDSAGL
+29 L
-35 AVRDGEKLA
+35 AVTL
-44 VVVKAKGRLSNLSE
+44 
-58 KVDGG
+58 
-63 KALKGSCGIGHTRW
+63 T
-77 ATHGEPSEKNAH
+77 T
-89 PHVAGNCTGSGAGEV
+89 
-104 ESDVVGV
+104 
-111 HNGIIENYA
+111 YA
-120 ELKDKLSRH
+120 S
-129 GYRFYSDTDTE
+129 
-140 VAIKLV
+140 
-146 DYYYKKYKM
+146 
-155 GPVDAIAKAMV
+155 
-166 RIRGSYALELMFKD
+166 
-180 YPEQIWVARKD
+180 
-191 SPMIIGVKDDESFI
+191 
-205 ASDVP
+205 
-210 AILKYT
+210 
-216 RNVYYIGNLEFAC
+216 
-229 VKKGSVDFYDL
+229 
-240 NGDIVKKDT
+240 KKDT

-267 EYGPQSDGYS
+267 EYGPHSDGYS

-366 GINIIKCQKYYNRYK
+366 GINVIKCQKYYNRYK
-381 HMYRYEVCVK
+381 QMYRYEVCVK

-414 FERDMMDA
+414 FERDMMDV

-433 NKSENAGIS
+433 KKSENAEMP

>member
-1 MCGIVGYTGNRQAA
+1 MKKFIFVLVTMF
-15 EILLDGLSKLEYRG
+15 
-29 YDSAGL
+29 
-35 AVRDGEKLA
+35 AVTL
-44 VVVKAKGRLSNLSE
+44 
-58 KVDGG
+58 
-63 KALKGSCGIGHTRW
+63 T
-77 ATHGEPSEKNAH
+77 T
-89 PHVAGNCTGSGAGEV
+89 
-104 ESDVVGV
+104 
-111 HNGIIENYA
+111 YA
-120 ELKDKLSRH
+120 S
-129 GYRFYSDTDTE
+129 
-140 VAIKLV
+140 
-146 DYYYKKYKM
+146 
-155 GPVDAIAKAMV
+155 
-166 RIRGSYALELMFKD
+166 
-180 YPEQIWVARKD
+180 
-191 SPMIIGVKDDESFI
+191 
-205 ASDVP
+205 
-210 AILKYT
+210 
-216 RNVYYIGNLEFAC
+216 
-229 VKKGSVDFYDL
+229 
-240 NGDIVKKDT
+240 KKDT

-300 ISESRNEMFAYNKAV
+300 ISESRNEMFAYNKAI

-366 GINIIKCQKYYNRYK
+366 GINVIKCQKYYNRYK
-381 HMYRYEVCVK
+381 QMYRYEVCVK

-433 NKSENAGIS
+433 KKSENAEMPF
-442 LEPNQDE
+442 EPNQDE